1 MTAPV
6 EYRTVSEEKNKP
18 VADEQTLAKL
28 LEAAYVLQEHNR
40 EMQDLHSRPGFK
52 RDQDDTETLA
62 APPQHPSP
70 ATKSPAPA
78 TGDNTFRLARIV
90 ETQQQIQVRRLE
102 FANALKL
109 IAERVLELTNAV
121 GVAIGII
128 EGKNIRYRAV
138 SGRGIPERDTVVA
151 LHKSI
156 LAPCL
161 KTGLPFCCADTS
173 TEVLLDP
180 DEWERRGIHS
190 LIAVPVY
197 HDGGVVGGL
206 ELYFASTN
214 SFPEQEVN
222 TSQLMAGLVAE
233 ALVREEEATWK
244 RSLASE
250 RAAML
255 EALEKLQP
263 NLAALVE
270 KSPEKNATSAKPV
283 KAAPPYTCRKCGHRL
298 MAGEQ
303 FCGQCGSPRAG
314 DYEPPN
320 TQSKVASLWQM
331 QKSQM
336 KRVGPELPAN
346 GEAKPTDVPES
357 WGKTEAV
364 RPEASLARSLEQ
376 QIPDL
381 FMSEDQELSSSN
393 EAAAA
398 IPPEVQEIA
407 AIEGEQLAPQEDS
420 VSGGTPESSQALVK
434 TEAKNPA
441 VWTSAASARAF
452 LDQLASSQGAGKVV
466 AFWNRHRGDFYL
478 GVAIILVLCVMRWG
492 ILSDHS
498 VKATANPAKSS
509 ATQRKPAPDA
519 GLSLVDRM
527 LVQLGL
533 ADAPEPSPD
542 KGNPAVQVWVD
553 LHTALYYCPGA
564 DLYGKTVKG
573 KVTSQRAAQ
582 LDQFEPAYR
591 KPCK

>member
-6 EYRTVSEEKNKP
+6 EYRTVSEEKSKP
-18 VADEQTLAKL
+18 VPDEQTLAKL

-40 EMQDLHSRPGFK
+40 EMQRLQPRFGSKP
-52 RDQDDTETLA
+52 DQDETETLA
-62 APPQHPSP
+62 SPVQDPSP
-70 ATKSPAPA
+70 ATKSPIP
-78 TGDNTFRLARIV
+78 GLGENTSTLAKIV
-90 ETQQQIQVRRLE
+90 ETQHQIQVRRLE
-102 FANALKL
+102 FPDALKL
-109 IAERVLELTNAV
+109 IAERVLELTNAA

-128 EGKNIRYRAV
+128 EGKNIRHRTVA
-138 SGRGIPERDTVVA
+138 GRGTPERDAIVA
-151 LHKSI
+151 LHKST
-156 LAPCL
+156 LALCL
-161 KTGLPFCCADTS
+161 KTGLPFRCADTS

-197 HDGGVVGGL
+197 HDGGVAGGL

-214 SFPEQEVN
+214 SFTEQEVN

-270 KSPEKNATSAKPV
+270 KSPEKNATSVEPV

-336 KRVGPELPAN
+336 KRAGPELPAN
-346 GEAKPTDVPES
+346 GVAKPSES
-357 WGKTEAV
+357 TVKGEAT
-364 RPEASLARSLEQ
+364 RSEASLARSLEQ

-381 FMSEDQELSSSN
+381 FMSEDLELSSSN

-398 IPPEVQEIA
+398 IPAEVQEIA
-407 AIEGEQLAPQEDS
+407 AIEDERLAPEEDR
-420 VSGGTPESSQALVK
+420 VSGGSPESSQALVK
-434 TEAKNPA
+434 TAAKNPA
-441 VWTSAASARAF
+441 VWSSAASARAF
-452 LDQLASSQGAGKVV
+452 LEQLASSQGAGKVL

-478 GVAIILVLCVMRWG
+478 GIAVILVLCVMRWG

-498 VKATANPAKSS
+498 VKATANPTKSS

-527 LVQLGL
+527 LIQLGL
-533 ADAPEPSPD
+533 AEAPEPPPE

-564 DLYGKTVKG
+564 DLYGKTAKG
-573 KVTSQRAAQ
+573 KFTSQREAQ

>member
-18 VADEQTLAKL
+18 VAGEQTLAKL

-40 EMQDLHSRPGFK
+40 EMQHLHSRLGLK
-52 RDQDDTETLA
+52 QNQDETESLA
-62 APPQHPSP
+62 SPVPQPSP
-70 ATKSPAPA
+70 ATKSLAPA
-78 TGDNTFRLARIV
+78 TGDNASTLAKIV

-109 IAERVLELTNAV
+109 IAERVLELTNAA
-121 GVAIGII
+121 GAAIGII
-128 EGKNIRYRAV
+128 EGKSIRYRAV
-138 SGRGIPERDTVVA
+138 AGRGRPERDAIVA
-151 LHKSI
+151 LHKST
-156 LAPCL
+156 LALCL
-161 KTGLPFCCADTS
+161 KTGLPFRCADTS
-173 TEVLLDP
+173 AEVLLDP
-180 DEWERRGIHS
+180 DEWERRGIQS

-197 HDGGVVGGL
+197 HDGGVAGGL

-214 SFPEQEVN
+214 SFTEQEVN

-270 KSPEKNATSAKPV
+270 KSPEKNAASVEQV
-283 KAAPPYTCRKCGHRL
+283 KAAPSYACRKCGHRL
-298 MAGEQ
+298 MAEEQ
-303 FCGQCGSPRAG
+303 FCGQCGLPRAA

-336 KRVGPELPAN
+336 KRAGPELPAN
-346 GEAKPTDVPES
+346 GVAKPTDVPES
-357 WGKTEAV
+357 AGKREAV

-381 FMSEDQELSSSN
+381 FMSEDLELSSNN
-393 EAAAA
+393 EAAAG
-398 IPPEVQEIA
+398 IPAEVQEIA
-407 AIEGEQLAPQEDS
+407 AIEDEQLAPEEER
-420 VSGGTPESSQALVK
+420 VSGEPPESSQALVK
-434 TEAKNPA
+434 TETKNLA
-441 VWTSAASARAF
+441 VWGSAASTRAF
-452 LDQLASSQGAGKVV
+452 LEQLASSKGAGKVV
-466 AFWNRHRGDFYL
+466 AFWNRHRGDIYL

-498 VKATANPAKSS
+498 VKATANPAKAS
-509 ATQRKPAPDA
+509 APQRKPAPDA

-527 LVQLGL
+527 LIQLGL
-533 ADAPEPSPD
+533 AEAPEPAQD

-564 DLYGKTVKG
+564 DLYGKTAKG
-573 KVTSQRAAQ
+573 KFTSQHEAQ